1 MTTPALTCIEVRMA
15 RPTLVVAETEPLA
28 ALSTRKLV
36 LETAKFNVLTAH
48 STAEALEILHISADL
63 ASGGII
69 AADLKGAESLVSE
82 IKQLRPEMPL
92 IYVSPHS
99 TLIEGADYAVATHDP
114 EGLVKLCRRLFG
126 DPRSMETDQRNGG

>member
-1 MTTPALTCIEVRMA
+1 MA
-15 RPTLVVAETEPLA
+15 RPTLLVAETEPLA

-48 STAEALEILHISADL
+48 TSAEALEILHAAANVACGGVVAD
-63 ASGGII
+63 
-69 AADLKGAESLVSE
+69 DLKGAESLVSK
-82 IKQLRPEMPL
+82 IRQLRPDMPL

-114 EGLVKLCRRLFG
+114 EGLVQLCRRLFG
-126 DPRSMETDQRNGG
+126 DPRSMETDQRNSG